1 MLKSAPDSE
10 SAGPPALRY
19 FFVDPIRFAAM
30 GCAAAL
36 MFTPGQPPLWL
47 AVAAIA
53 LSQANG
59 IAMIVGI
66 IGRGWSLRW
75 GRRGREAVL
84 ASTLAADWTNTSV
97 CTLVGAMLLL
107 RYFGPPEMVLA
118 LGLLALGI
126 GLLPDVRL
134 CRALLSSDLGA
145 ASKTLSEGYFFRDPV
160 KLGGLIALLI
170 LCTLDD
176 VSLTFIF
183 LSMALL
189 QLNSVMILVD
199 KYLVEIESGGTAVVF
214 RHPALRMFL
223 ARDGQRL
230 LIMLL
235 PFFFVPFRLA
245 VSPSEARWTAAAV
258 AALIVIPDL
267 FRALARSIGDLA
279 RSPKPRL
286 ASGPM
291 DPL

>member
-1 MLKSAPDSE
+1 MLKAAPDSTP
-10 SAGPPALRY
+10 ARPIGPRY
-19 FFVDPIRFAAM
+19 FFVDPIRIAAM
-30 GCAAAL
+30 TCAVFL
-36 MFTPGQPPLWL
+36 MFVSVVPLWL
-47 AVAAIA
+47 TVAAIA
-53 LSQANG
+53 VSQANG

-75 GRRGREAVL
+75 GRRGRAAVV

-126 GLLPDVRL
+126 GLLPDVRI
-134 CRALLSSDLGA
+134 CRALLSPDL
-145 ASKTLSEGYFFRDPV
+145 ASASRTLNEGHFFRDPV

-170 LCTLDD
+170 LCTLDR

-189 QLNSVMILVD
+189 QLNSVMIIVD
-199 KYLVEIESGGTAVVF
+199 KYLTELELGGTAVGF
-214 RHPALRMFL
+214 RNPAIRMFL
-223 ARDGQRL
+223 ARDGQRI
-230 LIMLL
+230 LIMML

-245 VSPSEARWTAAAV
+245 VNTVEARWTAAAV

-267 FRALARSIGDLA
+267 M
-279 RSPKPRL
+279 RSPARVIRANVRSSKPPL
-286 ASGPM
+286 VTAPA
-291 DPL
+291 DPV